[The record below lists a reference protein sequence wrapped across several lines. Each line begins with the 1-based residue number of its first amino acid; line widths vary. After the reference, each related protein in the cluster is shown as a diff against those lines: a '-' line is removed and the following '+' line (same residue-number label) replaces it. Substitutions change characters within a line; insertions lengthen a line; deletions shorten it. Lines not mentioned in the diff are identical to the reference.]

1 MRLLLAPGWIHI
13 PNPIHII
20 TKVIGGAAGDAITAL
35 AQSIIEAV
43 AHMIGTLATFWTS
56 IPSPTLTDGSGNPI
70 GANGV
75 IEQNLAWYV
84 GVVMLFG
91 ILIGAARIM
100 WSERQGHEAR
110 ELVGYLIKY
119 IIWAFMGT
127 AAAGLLVI
135 AMDGLTSQLVS
146 HALGNQSFADKLTQ
160 LLGLGTGGAD
170 GTSLIQLA
178 GSTGTAFLAIP
189 IGLIALLSSLLEV
202 ILMFVRAAMLVLL
215 CGVLPLAAAASNTE
229 VGAQWL
235 KKLTAW
241 ILAFALYKPAAA
253 IIFLGAFALP
263 LQGGITGLL
272 EGATMLVLSI
282 FALPAL
288 MRFLVPAT
296 AAVAGGPGAGAL
308 FAGAAGA
315 AVTMFAANSDS
326 GSGPSGASS
335 QAYNNGSSG
344 GGGGFGGGSG
354 PTGSGDDHGGGA
366 GGGGVPKP
374 PAAKP
379 PAGGGAAASVAG
391 DAAVV
396 AAA

>member
-1 MRLLLAPGWIHI
+1 MHPLLVPALFGI

-20 TKVIGGAAGDAITAL
+20 GKGIGDAAGDAITAV
-35 AQSIIEAV
+35 AKSIIEGV

-56 IPSPTLTDGSGNPI
+56 IPSPTLTDGSGNPV

-75 IEQNLAWYV
+75 IEQNLAYYV
-84 GVVMLFG
+84 GVVMLVG

-110 ELVGYLIKY
+110 QLAGYLIKY
-119 IIWAFMGT
+119 VIWAFIGT
-127 AAAGLLVI
+127 AAAGLLVV
-135 AMDGLTSQLVS
+135 AMDGLTSTLVQ
-146 HALGNQSFADKLTQ
+146 HALGNESFSNKLVQ
-160 LLGLGTGGAD
+160 LLGLGTGGQD
-170 GTSLIQLA
+170 GTSLVQLA
-178 GSTGTAFLAIP
+178 GSTETAFLAIP
-189 IGLIALLSSLLEV
+189 IGIIALLSSLLEV

-229 VGAQWL
+229 IGAQWL

-253 IIFLGAFALP
+253 IIYLGAFALP

-308 FAGAAGA
+308 FGGAAGA
-315 AVTMFAANSDS
+315 AATMFAAHSDN
-326 GSGPSGASS
+326 GSGPTGADSS
-335 QAYNNGSSG
+335 AYNNNQSG
-344 GGGGFGGGSG
+344 GGGGGG
-354 PTGSGDDHGGGA
+354 PTGNSGPD
-366 GGGGVPKP
+366 GGGGDGGGGGPKP
-374 PAAKP
+374 PTPKAPAP
-379 PAGGGAAASVAG
+379 ATSGAAGGVGEAV
-391 DAAVV
+391 AAV
-396 AAA
+396 